1 MRRLALLMIAVTLVA
16 TGCSSRAPK
25 RPMATAPP
33 VIAPPVSSDR
43 MDVSGKWAGK
53 WIGYGIVD
61 IPRNEDATAELY
73 QRGSHGYGRIIF
85 DGAQAAESVPISLR
99 HGGLTGARVQFDISG
114 SSLTMKHELGGQGF
128 AIDFKVDGDRMVG
141 RMRNT
146 DKPLRVVLERVQPV
160 TPTRPVALAP
170 QPAPPPPAPMP
181 VAPEP
186 PKTPEPQVAAP
197 PPAVE
202 QPAPTPAVRPA
213 PADFVAI
220 PEVKAV
226 RFDFDRALIRSDDA
240 TVLDAN
246 VEYLKNNV
254 DTLVLIEGHADER
267 GTAEYNLALGERRAR
282 AARDYLVSQGIAAD
296 RISLVS
302 FGEER
307 PECSEHVETCWAR
320 NRRAEFLIKPK

>member
-1 MRRLALLMIAVTLVA
+1 MTMSET
-16 TGCSSRAPK
+16 TP
-25 RPMATAPP
+25 
-33 VIAPPVSSDR
+33 
-43 MDVSGKWAGK
+43 
-53 WIGYGIVD
+53 
-61 IPRNEDATAELY
+61 
-73 QRGSHGYGRIIF
+73 
-85 DGAQAAESVPISLR
+85 QA
-99 HGGLTGARVQFDISG
+99 F
-114 SSLTMKHELGGQGF
+114 
-128 AIDFKVDGDRMVG
+128 
-141 RMRNT
+141 
-146 DKPLRVVLERVQPV
+146 
-160 TPTRPVALAP
+160 P
-170 QPAPPPPAPMP
+170 QS
-181 VAPEP
+181 
-186 PKTPEPQVAAP
+186 AP

-240 TVLDAN
+240 RVLDAN

-307 PECSEHVETCWAR
+307 PECSEHVEACWER